1 MRGGIIDVTVMKNTI
16 RWGSSKGFALPTVM
30 IASIVMLI
38 VLLSGLVSTSSV
50 STSLRQQYYTRLNN
64 EAFASGYTRAQS
76 CLNAFGSATW
86 SNASPLR
93 PDSGCGGGAQ
103 CTTGPT
109 CYVLSTN
116 NLKTTF
122 TVNGA
127 TSNSDGSY
135 TIPITSEVQL
145 FRTSQTT
152 TPSQS
157 LPNTGYARAV
167 PLYWRAVSAGTRFT
181 CGLTLST
188 NPTYDKKVKCWGA
201 NSGLY
206 RLGNKTSDASLVPTD
221 VAADGVLK
229 GLSIKKIE
237 SGMSVSCVIASDDNA
252 YCWGHNGQYGLGDNT
267 TSTRTSPVAVYR
279 SGVLSGLTIKDIAVG
294 LNHIQCV
301 VASND
306 RVYCWGE
313 NLYGSVGDNT
323 TTPRSAPVAVYSA
336 GVLSGKTISSVS
348 AGASSACAVDSTGKV
363 YCWGNGVLGNGS
375 LGSSAVPVA
384 VTSTGALSGK
394 VVTDVSIG
402 NGFAC
407 ALATDGKAYCWG
419 GNNYGQLGTGNTT
432 ASYVPVAV
440 TGLNGISF
448 TQLTAGNLWACG
460 LTTTGTV
467 YCWGRDGELSGTY
480 VINSTSPLA
489 INTSGVLAG
498 KTITSISAGYEQT
511 CALDTEGKKYCW
523 GGNSSGAFGNGG
535 TTGSI
540 NPVTTF
546 NTWLTLQY

>member
-1 MRGGIIDVTVMKNTI
+1 LLHGGIIGVTVMKNII
-16 RWGSSKGFALPTVM
+16 RWKTAKGFALPTVM
-30 IASIVMLI
+30 ISSVVMLL
-38 VLLSGLVSTSSV
+38 VLLSGLVSTSS
-50 STSLRQQYYTRLNN
+50 TNTTLKQQYFNRLNK
-64 EAFASGYTRAQS
+64 EAFAAGYARAQA
-76 CLNAFGSATW
+76 CLNAYGSPSW

-93 PDSGCGGGAQ
+93 PDSTCSGGAQ

-109 CYVLSTN
+109 CYVLSTA

-122 TVNGA
+122 TVNAA

-135 TIPITSEVQL
+135 TIPVTSEVQQ
-145 FRTSQTT
+145 FRSSSSTLSQTF
-152 TPSQS
+152 PY
-157 LPNTGYARAV
+157 NGYAKAT
-167 PLYWRAVSAGTRFT
+167 PLYWSAVSAGTNFT
-181 CGLTLST
+181 CGLTRST
-188 NPTYDKKVKCWGA
+188 NPTYNNRVKCWGS
-201 NSGLY
+201 NSTY
-206 RLGNKTSDASLVPTD
+206 KLGNKTSDNSLVPVD
-221 VAADGVLK
+221 VASDGVLK
-229 GLSIKKIE
+229 GMYIKKLS

-252 YCWGHNGQYGLGDNT
+252 YCWGHNSQYGLGDNT
-267 TSTRTSPVAVYR
+267 TTVRTSPVAVYR
-279 SGVLSGLTIKDIAVG
+279 TGVLNGLTIKDIAVG
-294 LNHIQCV
+294 SNHTQCV
-301 VASND
+301 VASDNKA
-306 RVYCWGE
+306 YCWGE

-323 TTPRSAPVAVYSA
+323 TTPRAAPVAVNSA
-336 GVLSGKTISSVS
+336 GVLLGKTISSVS
-348 AGASSACAVDSTGKV
+348 AGVSSACAVDSTGKV

-375 LGSSAVPVA
+375 SGSSAVPVA
-384 VTSTGALSGK
+384 VTSTGALNGK
-394 VVTDVSIG
+394 VVTSVSIG

-419 GNNYGQLGTGNTT
+419 GNTYGQLGTGNTT
-432 ASYVPVAV
+432 ASYVPIAV
-440 TGLNGISF
+440 TGLNGITF
-448 TQLTAGNLWACG
+448 TQITAGNFWACG